1 MKAQLEGLGFT
12 DTSERKDRGYFDSMY
27 VRTPSGAMFEATVS
41 KPQGF
46 LVDERF
52 EELGTAFQVPPVFA
66 NRAKEIMDYLEPLK
80 Y

>member
-1 MKAQLEGLGFT
+1 
-12 DTSERKDRGYFDSMY
+12 MY

-46 LVDERF
+46 LIDERF
-52 EELGTAFQVPPVFA
+52 EELGSKFQVPPVFA